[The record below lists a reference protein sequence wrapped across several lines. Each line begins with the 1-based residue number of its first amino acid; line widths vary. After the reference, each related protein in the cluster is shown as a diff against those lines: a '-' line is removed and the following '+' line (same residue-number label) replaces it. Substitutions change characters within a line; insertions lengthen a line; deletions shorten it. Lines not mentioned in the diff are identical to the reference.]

1 MTLADWA
8 DAQLTDATH
17 ILQLVIVF
25 ALTVFVLAKAWKSGM
40 GLAAILVALVTGAV
54 LYYALI
60 GGGIEDFGKLIH
72 DQAAN
77 RGEVPAKAGG

>member
-1 MTLADWA
+1 VTLADWA
-8 DAQLTDATH
+8 DTQLSDATR
-17 ILQLVIVF
+17 ILKLVIVF

-40 GLAAILVALVTGAV
+40 GLAAILVALTTGAV

-60 GGGIEDFGKLIH
+60 GGGIEDFGRLIH

-77 RGEVPAKAGG
+77 TSK

>member
-8 DAQLTDATH
+8 DTQLSDATR
-17 ILQLVIVF
+17 ILKLVIVF
-25 ALTVFVLAKAWKSGM
+25 ALTVFVLAKAWRSGM
-40 GLAAILVALVTGAV
+40 GLAAILVALTTGAV

-72 DQAAN
+72 DQAAT
-77 RGEVPAKAGG
+77 R

>member
-8 DAQLTDATH
+8 DAQLTDATR

-25 ALTVFVLAKAWKSGM
+25 ALTVFVLVRAWKSGM

-77 RGEVPAKAGG
+77 QGQAPAKAGE